1 MSHPHELSHDS
12 ALHPQMD
19 QLSAAGTGPWIPLS
33 TSEIQNLTPKM
44 ENFYVSYL
52 AAKPDLTDP
61 KPFIVAVS
69 LI

>member
-1 MSHPHELSHDS
+1 
-12 ALHPQMD
+12 MD